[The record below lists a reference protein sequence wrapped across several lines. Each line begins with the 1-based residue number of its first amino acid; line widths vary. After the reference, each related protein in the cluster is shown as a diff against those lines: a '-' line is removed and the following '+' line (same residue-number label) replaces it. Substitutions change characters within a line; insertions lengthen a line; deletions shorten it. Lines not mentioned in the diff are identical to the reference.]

1 MYKLIQNNRKVLNS
15 IFRKTLKSE
24 LVGLLI
30 LYEIEKENNFE
41 KNKFGLHRLFLYK
54 KTSTMV

>member
-1 MYKLIQNNRKVLNS
+1 MSDSFDLPQGSYHGSEIC
-15 IFRKTLKSE
+15 E